1 MRKIIVGTRNAGKI
15 REIQTALA
23 DLPFVVTGLPDKDIP
38 EVEETGTTFQE
49 NAIIKARYY
58 CQCTGEYCLAD
69 DSGLEVDALGGAP
82 GVHSARYSGENASDA
97 GNNAKILAALQ
108 ETPQRER
115 TARFRSVLALA
126 GPDGSLLLT
135 DGVCEGLI
143 LVEARGTG
151 GFGYDPL
158 FEIVEYHNTFGVLSP
173 VVKACL
179 SHRARAARQL
189 IPQLMRLVDEGAFV
203 QAHGQ

>member
-23 DLPFVVTGLPDKDIP
+23 DLPFVVTGLPDMDIP
-38 EVEETGTTFQE
+38 EIEETGTTFQE

-58 CQCTGEYCLAD
+58 CQYTGEYCLAD

-82 GVHSARYSGENASDA
+82 GVYSAQYSGENASDA

-108 ETPQRER
+108 ETPQHER

-126 GPDGSLLLT
+126 GLDGSLLLT

-158 FEIVEYHNTFGVLSP
+158 FYIPALGKTLAEMTVEEKNRI
-173 VVKACL
+173 
-179 SHRARAARQL
+179 SHRGNALHVFKQKLLQENRQ
-189 IPQLMRLVDEGAFV
+189 G
-203 QAHGQ
+203 